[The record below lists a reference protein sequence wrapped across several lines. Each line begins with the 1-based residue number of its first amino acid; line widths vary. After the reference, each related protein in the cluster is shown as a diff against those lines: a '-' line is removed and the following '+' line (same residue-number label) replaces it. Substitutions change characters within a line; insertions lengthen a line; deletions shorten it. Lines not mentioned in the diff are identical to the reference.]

1 MEWHVGVECLSLSVF
16 SSISG
21 LLTCLIKLF
30 MYLCV
35 VDSSGEIVFSSSVIL
50 LCFDLLLFML
60 FMISAINLFRAAVVF
75 SYDISWYEIKEI
87 IIVSSL
93 FSSNVYKSVY
103 ETCMILYIIRYQR
116 K

>member
-50 LCFDLLLFML
+50 VCFDLLLFML

-75 SYDISWYEIKEI
+75 SYDIP
-87 IIVSSL
+87 
-93 FSSNVYKSVY
+93 
-103 ETCMILYIIRYQR
+103 
-116 K
+116 